1 MNKLKLS
8 IIALAVIALAGCST
22 VRPLGKVT
30 MKDKPVVSG
39 TMLKEVD
46 QMPAPNGPPI
56 SVAIYGFKDLTGQR
70 KNSQTLSLFSTAVT
84 QGAESYLIKTMQ
96 EVGNRQW
103 FTVVERVGL
112 DNLLK
117 ERQMI
122 KQTREIYEGTNAKML
137 PPLTMA
143 GVIIEGGI
151 IDYNTNTLTGGSG
164 VAIFGIGAQTQYT
177 QDIVVI
183 SLRLVSVQ
191 TGEVLTTVTIEK
203 NLLSTS
209 DGLTGMR
216 FFNNYTDSFEIDSSQ
231 SFNEPGN
238 YALRSAIEQGVVE
251 LIKKGERQGLWQ
263 YKQARV
269 EDKAPEPKAEVKA
282 EPVVDKTPQ
291 PSRPVTAIANSPSNI
306 RAEKDYSSAKLAK
319 LAIGNEVTVLEQQ
332 GDLTLVQYQDKKG
345 WVYTRRITI
354 KN

>member
-1 MNKLKLS
+1 MNNFKLS
-8 IIALAVIALAGCST
+8 LLTIVVAMALAGCNT
-22 VRPLGKVT
+22 VRPLGKAEL
-30 MKDKPVVSG
+30 KEKPVVSG
-39 TMLKEVD
+39 SMLKEIE
-46 QMPAPNGPPI
+46 QMPAPGGPPI
-56 SVAIYGFKDLTGQR
+56 AVAVYGFKDLTGQR
-70 KNSQTLSLFSTAVT
+70 KPSNTLSLFSTAVT
-84 QGAESYLIKTMQ
+84 QGAEAYLIKSLQ

-122 KQTREIYEGTNAKML
+122 KQTREIYEGANAKML

-151 IDYNTNTLTGGSG
+151 IDYNSNSLTGGSG
-164 VAIFGIGAQTQYT
+164 IAIFGIGAQTQYT

-216 FFNNYTDSFEIDSSQ
+216 FFNNYTESFEIDSSQ
-231 SFNEPGN
+231 TFNEPGN
-238 YALRSAIEQGVVE
+238 YALRSSIEQGVVE
-251 LIKKGERQGLWQ
+251 LIKKGERQGLWK
-263 YKQARV
+263 YKG
-269 EDKAPEPKAEVKA
+269 PE
-282 EPVVDKTPQ
+282 
-291 PSRPVTAIANSPSNI
+291 N
-306 RAEKDYSSAKLAK
+306 
-319 LAIGNEVTVLEQQ
+319 
-332 GDLTLVQYQDKKG
+332 
-345 WVYTRRITI
+345 
-354 KN
+354 